1 MSWEDGAVRRAI
13 AIVAAVV
20 VGLLGLI
27 VLLVMLNVTGLPL
40 CSDREA
46 LRTAHECI
54 EASSGERAFGIV
66 AGWASVVSAVVAVF
80 FAIRYAGRGTG
91 AGRLALTAALMG
103 VLALLAVAFLP
114 VSF

>member
-1 MSWEDGAVRRAI
+1 MRKAL

-20 VGLLGLI
+20 LGLLGLI
-27 VLLVMLNVTGLPL
+27 VLIVMLNVTGLPL

-46 LRTAHECI
+46 VRTANECI
-54 EASSGERAFGIV
+54 ESSSGERAFGIV
-66 AGWASVVSAVVAVF
+66 AGWASVVSAALAVF
-80 FAIRYAGRGTG
+80 YVIRYARRGTG
-91 AGRLALTAALMG
+91 GGRLALTAALVP